1 MEELVELRQ
10 YVEQQRYVEALDL
23 IAEMEE
29 MSREDKINKIY
40 SFAEMLL
47 LHLIKQA
54 AEKRTTRSW
63 DLSIWN
69 AAYQIARVNQRRRA
83 GGTYLS
89 KEELAEVLS
98 EAYLAALKRAALEV
112 FEGRY
117 DDAELGRMVD
127 RAVLEQKALQQIAA
141 MTQSPLAL

>member
-1 MEELVELRQ
+1 MEELLELRQ

-40 SFAEMLL
+40 SLAEVLL

-63 DLSIWN
+63 DLSIRN
-69 AAYQIARVNQRRRA
+69 AARQIQLVNRRRRA
-83 GGTYLS
+83 GGTYLTQLELS
-89 KEELAEVLS
+89 ETLAE
-98 EAYLAALKRAALEV
+98 AYPAALGRAALEA

-117 DDAELGRMVD
+117 EEDELSRMVD
-127 RAVLEQKALQQIAA
+127 RPALERKALELIVAEG
-141 MTQSPLAL
+141 